1 MKFDII
7 SNILAVLI
15 FLGYLYF
22 GYFTNILR
30 ENGKNS
36 PYSFKKFQLWLWT
49 MVITPL
55 YVIHWGNFTND
66 IPYINNTGLILLGIA
81 TGTFATAQLIANTKL
96 DNNPVSTTIKE
107 MTWDN
112 KSIVNQVSNPT
123 APTYSFYSLIK
134 DGDGDGNLSL
144 GRLQC
149 LVFNIVFAIIYIC
162 YFFDN
167 HKFPDFSSQV
177 FTLLGI
183 SSSGYLTGKSLDK

>member
-1 MKFDII
+1 MNYHYQII
-7 SNILAVLI
+7 STVLAVLI

-36 PYSFKKFQLWLWT
+36 PYSFKKFQLWLWA

-55 YVIHWGNFTND
+55 YVIHWGNFTNE
-66 IPYINNTGLILLGIA
+66 IPYINDTGLILLGIA
-81 TGTFATAQLIANTKL
+81 TGTFATAQLISNTKL
-96 DNNPVSTTIKE
+96 DNNSASKTIKE
-107 MTWDN
+107 VSWVN
-112 KSIVNQVSNPT
+112 NSIDDQDSNPP
-123 APTYSFYSLIK
+123 APTQSFYSIIK
-134 DGDGDGNLSL
+134 DGDGNLSL